1 MAMEEVADTHD
12 YLMGTD
18 VPAPRAVYSEKELGK
33 AFEELLATLSNK
45 DHDFWQKRCDALRS
59 LRALVL
65 GGAFGSLLVPL
76 RAVLC
81 ICWMLT
87 VRPTL
92 P

>member
-1 MAMEEVADTHD
+1 MDGAAETFAALPSVAA
-12 YLMGTD
+12 GT
-18 VPAPRAVYSEKELGK
+18 
-33 AFEELLATLSNK
+33 LLIV
-45 DHDFWQKRCDALRS
+45 
-59 LRALVL
+59 ALVL